1 TDSEIVEHEPAGPS
15 RPVTLEGVLHVDRV
29 AALRC
34 HCPSILQ
41 RWAARPRHWPSPVI
55 VRKVV
60 SLGAFLTPVGFKDS
74 QYKDIEWRICF
85 NTGEAELV
93 NNLNGTQAHVH
104 VMLKMILKDV
114 LRPRKKEV
122 TSYVIKNIV
131 LWQAERNPQN
141 SFDTRSFFHWLQ
153 NGLRELKNAIVTQQL
168 SYYMIP
174 ERNLMAA
181 CGLQDK
187 QQRQWVAAISEMMD
201 DGPWVIMRLP
211 RIRQAILASPEPM
224 LWFIK
229 KRMELEM
236 LFLEGLNRHDTVQN
250 ENGIVDES
258 DSECDA
264 ILQDILRRRGELVTE
279 VAQRMLEEGSS
290 VTNMSAI
297 TWRLLM

>member
-1 TDSEIVEHEPAGPS
+1 
-15 RPVTLEGVLHVDRV
+15 
-29 AALRC
+29 
-34 HCPSILQ
+34 
-41 RWAARPRHWPSPVI
+41 
-55 VRKVV
+55 
-60 SLGAFLTPVGFKDS
+60 
-74 QYKDIEWRICF
+74 
-85 NTGEAELV
+85 
-93 NNLNGTQAHVH
+93 
-104 VMLKMILKDV
+104 MILKDV